1 VTAGRF
7 PELEKVFISE
17 YIEWRRSD
25 DGVWSL
31 SIAIT
36 HSTLLAGKI
45 KTGELPYLDHDGCIE
60 RLLNVVFGSEGQ
72 T

>member
-1 VTAGRF
+1 VIAGRF
-7 PELEKVFISE
+7 PELEKIFISE

-25 DGVWSL
+25 GGVWSP

-45 KTGELPYLDHDGCIE
+45 KTGEFTYLDHEGCIE
-60 RLLNVVFGSEGQ
+60 RLLNVVFGSQGQ